1 MSGSQRGVILYV
13 VDRIEAEH
21 IRQWPVD
28 CLADVKLHRFSLVT
42 TTSTDIILMPVCGR
56 RRRRRIELVRRLT
69 SDRGERMGRNILC

>member
-1 MSGSQRGVILYV
+1 VILYV

-21 IRQWPVD
+21 IRQWTVD
-28 CLADVKLHRFSLVT
+28 HLADVKLHRISLVT
-42 TTSTDIILMPVCGR
+42 TTSTDIILMLVCGR